1 MKKIAFIIIT
11 LFNVITLAAQSVPK
25 VPCTGCAG
33 YGGMSTMAGFIPCMM
48 CGGTGYMTDPNYLN
62 QQAYEYGRQMGE
74 KMRKEAEERANNDPV
89 QLLADGMK
97 AIADGD
103 DTKAYKKLNES
114 FNLGGNKLALFLI
127 AAMNEL
133 GMGTDVDKSCAQNL
147 YKFGANNMGEENC
160 KQALQRISKYGYWE
174 ANSTNRQGFRNI
186 IINHIVNVQ
195 SITNAA
201 VSNVF
206 GGSSLGNNSSSSYG
220 SSSRKCS
227 SCGGTGECSGCGGKK
242 RYWQEV
248 GQYTGHST
256 EKLIDCPICRGT
268 GRCGTCHGKGSL

>member
-62 QQAYEYGRQMGE
+62 QQAYEYGHQ
-74 KMRKEAEERANNDPV
+74 MRKEADERANNDPV

-103 DTKAYKKLNES
+103 DSKAYEKMRRS
-114 FNLGGNKLALFLI
+114 FIIGSNKLALFFI
-127 AAMNEL
+127 AAMEEL
-133 GMGTDVDKSCAQNL
+133 GLGTDVNKADAKRL
-147 YKFGANNMGEENC
+147 YEVGSGMGEENC

-186 IINHIVNVQ
+186 IINHIVN
-195 SITNAA
+195 TNAA

-268 GRCGTCHGKGSL
+268 GRCGTCHGSGHL

>member
-33 YGGMSTMAGFIPCMM
+33 YGGMNTMAGFMPCMM

-62 QQAYEYGRQMGE
+62 QQAYERGRQMGE

-103 DTKAYKKLNES
+103 DTKGYEKIERS
-114 FNLGGNKLALFLI
+114 FICFGNKNALFILG
-127 AAMNEL
+127 AMSEL
-133 GMGTDVDKSCAQNL
+133 GMGTDVNQEYAKRVYNAGV
-147 YKFGANNMGEENC
+147 KMGDENC

>member
-1 MKKIAFIIIT
+1 MGMIQKHMRRSFIIG
-11 LFNVITLAAQSVPK
+11 S
-25 VPCTGCAG
+25 
-33 YGGMSTMAGFIPCMM
+33 
-48 CGGTGYMTDPNYLN
+48 
-62 QQAYEYGRQMGE
+62 
-74 KMRKEAEERANNDPV
+74 
-89 QLLADGMK
+89 
-97 AIADGD
+97 
-103 DTKAYKKLNES
+103 
-114 FNLGGNKLALFLI
+114 NKLALFFI
-127 AAMNEL
+127 AAMEEL
-133 GMGTDVDKSCAQNL
+133 GLGTDVNKADAKRL
-147 YKFGANNMGEENC
+147 YEVGSGMGEENC

-268 GRCGTCHGKGSL
+268 GRCGTCHGSGRL

>member
-62 QQAYEYGRQMGE
+62 QQAYERGRQMGE

-103 DTKAYKKLNES
+103 DSKAYEK
-114 FNLGGNKLALFLI
+114 I
-127 AAMNEL
+127 
-133 GMGTDVDKSCAQNL
+133 L
-147 YKFGANNMGEENC
+147 YY
-160 KQALQRISKYGYWE
+160 R
-174 ANSTNRQGFRNI
+174 
-186 IINHIVNVQ
+186 
-195 SITNAA
+195 
-201 VSNVF
+201 
-206 GGSSLGNNSSSSYG
+206 
-220 SSSRKCS
+220 
-227 SCGGTGECSGCGGKK
+227 
-242 RYWQEV
+242 
-248 GQYTGHST
+248 
-256 EKLIDCPICRGT
+256 
-268 GRCGTCHGKGSL
+268 